1 METFHK
7 VAGIIMI
14 ITPSTTFLFEQL
26 CLDSGHLRFTR
37 LEKGSDCLE
46 TFAPLFCFL
55 CLNGQSVW
63 TLDSP
68 SQQCC
73 GRGAGGGLGGFTV
86 CACVCTHEN
95 SLNRSSGRRGYVYTA
110 FDAGE
115 KKKND
120 TQGSFNIADFLTF
133 NLSLKYF
140 LTGRSK
146 SGQCSFPLWQRL
158 RKVWAF
164 EMQTGKTGY
173 DQSDMAIR
181 TTRITK
187 HDDDFP
193 LLFHIFLIEVTNVY
207 LMV

>member
-1 METFHK
+1 MLLRLVSQRFLLSDLKHRYRNHSEAAGATAPLVVYWSTLELLLSSDSRPTFPSLVSSGVETFHK

-115 KKKND
+115 KKKMTHRD
-120 TQGSFNIADFLTF
+120 LLILLTF
-133 NLSLKYF
+133 
-140 LTGRSK
+140 
-146 SGQCSFPLWQRL
+146 
-158 RKVWAF
+158 
-164 EMQTGKTGY
+164 
-173 DQSDMAIR
+173 
-181 TTRITK
+181 
-187 HDDDFP
+187 
-193 LLFHIFLIEVTNVY
+193 
-207 LMV
+207 